1 MIYLLEG
8 KFDRSTSQK
17 HRTILVV
24 RGAVVV
30 LCFPFSAMNTSI
42 KVTPINGG
50 SVGSGGMCSLLEL
63 GTTSRVLLDCGISL
77 STLAQQVDI
86 MDENARRRSTEYI
99 EQMLKKLEE
108 IKFGDNTGRYK
119 EHIFNHSELCT
130 NHYLASH
137 VPITQI

>member
-1 MIYLLEG
+1 
-8 KFDRSTSQK
+8 
-17 HRTILVV
+17 
-24 RGAVVV
+24 
-30 LCFPFSAMNTSI
+30 MNTSI

-50 SVGSGGMCSLLEL
+50 SVGSSGMCSLLEL

-119 EHIFNHSELCT
+119 EHIFNHSKLRIT
-130 NHYLASH
+130 HHYLASH